1 MAKGYDRGGFP
12 TEEPIDKTEHKFMDW
27 YRRVEAL
34 GGLLSKKGITQVHQT
49 RRAAES
55 IEPEKYEE
63 IGYYDR
69 RIEAL
74 ETLVVEKGI
83 LTVEEIDRKVA
94 ELDKPWSQ

>member
-1 MAKGYDRGGFP
+1 MAKVYDRGGFP
-12 TEEPIDKTEHKFMDW
+12 TEGPIDKTEHKFMDW

-34 GGLLSKKGITQVHQT
+34 GGILSSKGITQIHQT
-49 RRAAES
+49 RRAVES

-83 LTVEEIDRKVA
+83 LTTEEIDRKVA
-94 ELDKPWSQ
+94 EMDKSWSQ